1 MGRLF
6 DDQLAILNNEL
17 IEFGVLI
24 EKAIEYTVLALQNG
38 DIELALKITNESVVI
53 SQKEKEIEQICLKL
67 LLNYQPVAKDLR
79 YISSALKMITDMER
93 IGHQCADISNIVIEL
108 YAQPQPVEI
117 KYIPRMAEATRNM
130 VTQSIDAFIKQDV
143 DTAVGVIEKDD
154 IVDDLF
160 KDVKRKLIDFL
171 KTDVEHN
178 EQTID
183 LLMIAKYL
191 ERIGDHTV
199 NIAEW
204 VIFSI
209 TGKHTDMEESK

>member
-24 EKAIEYTVLALQNG
+24 EKAIEDTVLALQKG
-38 DIELALKITNESVVI
+38 DIELALKITNDSVAI
-53 SQKEKEIEQICLKL
+53 TQKEKEIEQICLKL

-93 IGHQCADISNIVIEL
+93 IGHQCADIANIVIEL
-108 YAQPQPVEI
+108 YADPHPLEI
-117 KYIPRMAEATRNM
+117 KYIPRMAEATMNM

-143 DTAVGVIEKDD
+143 ETAIGVIAKDD

-171 KTDVEHN
+171 KKDLDHN

-209 TGKHTDMEESK
+209 TGKHTDSEC

>member
-6 DDQLAILNNEL
+6 DDQLALLNTEL

-24 EKAIEYTVLALQNG
+24 EKAIEDTVVALQTG
-38 DIELALKITNESVVI
+38 DIELALKITNDSVVI
-53 SQKEKEIEQICLKL
+53 THKEKEIEQICLKL

-93 IGHQCADISNIVIEL
+93 IGHQCADISNIVVEL
-108 YAQPQPVEI
+108 YAVPHTLEI
-117 KYIPRMAEATRNM
+117 KIIPQMAEATMKM
-130 VTQSIDAFIKQDV
+130 VSQSIDAFVKQDV
-143 DTAVGVIEKDD
+143 EIAQGVIDNDD
-154 IVDDLF
+154 VVDDLF
-160 KDVKRKLIDFL
+160 AEVKRKLIDFL
-171 KTDVEHN
+171 KSDSEHN

-183 LLMIAKYL
+183 ILMIAKYL

-204 VIFSI
+204 VVFSI
-209 TGKHTDMEESK
+209 TGKHTDSEC

>member
-6 DDQLAILNNEL
+6 DDQLALLNNEL
-17 IEFGVLI
+17 IEFGAMI

-38 DIELALKITNESVVI
+38 DIELALRIANESTI
-53 SQKEKEIEQICLKL
+53 ITHKEKEIEQICLKL

-108 YAQPQPVEI
+108 YADPHPLEI
-117 KYIPRMAEATRNM
+117 KYIPRMAEATMNM
-130 VTQSIDAFIKQDV
+130 VTQSIDAFVKQDV
-143 DTAVGVIEKDD
+143 EIAVGVIAKDD
-154 IVDDLF
+154 IVDNLF

-171 KTDVEHN
+171 KQDLEHN

-209 TGKHTDMEESK
+209 TGKHTDSEC

>member
-6 DDQLAILNNEL
+6 DDQLALLNNEL
-17 IEFGVLI
+17 IEFGAMI

-38 DIELALKITNESVVI
+38 DIELALRITNESTLI
-53 SQKEKEIEQICLKL
+53 THKEKEIEQICLKL

-108 YAQPQPVEI
+108 YADPHPLEI
-117 KYIPRMAEATRNM
+117 KYIPRMAEATMNM
-130 VTQSIDAFIKQDV
+130 VTQSIDAFVKQDV
-143 DTAVGVIEKDD
+143 EIAVGVIAKDD

-171 KTDVEHN
+171 KQDLEHN

-209 TGKHTDMEESK
+209 TGKHTDSEC

>member
-6 DDQLAILNNEL
+6 DDQLALLNTEL

-24 EKAIEYTVLALQNG
+24 EKAIQYTVQALQTGDIDLALR
-38 DIELALKITNESVVI
+38 IANESTI
-53 SQKEKEIEQICLKL
+53 ITHKEKEIEQICLKL

-93 IGHQCADISNIVIEL
+93 IGHQCADISNIVVEL
-108 YAQPQPVEI
+108 YAEPHPLEI
-117 KYIPRMAEATRNM
+117 KIIPQMAEATMKM
-130 VTQSIDAFIKQDV
+130 VSQSIDAFVKQDV
-143 DTAVGVIEKDD
+143 EIAQAVIDNDD

-160 KDVKRKLIDFL
+160 SEVKRKLIDFL
-171 KTDVEHN
+171 KKDTEHN

-183 LLMIAKYL
+183 ILMIAKYL

-204 VIFSI
+204 VVFSI
-209 TGKHTDMEESK
+209 TGKHTDSEC